1 MTWSLR
7 VGRVAGTELRIHLTF
22 LLLLGWIGIGY
33 YVGGGLRAAVAG
45 VAFILL
51 IFGCVVLHEFG
62 HALAARRYGIL
73 TPSITLYPI
82 GGVARLARMP
92 EEPRQ
97 ELVVALAGPAV
108 NVIIAA
114 VLMLAG
120 QDLDLG
126 RLFSIDRDNASIA
139 SKLLDTNVF
148 LLLFNLLPAF
158 PMDGGRVLRAVLAM
172 RMSYVRATQTA
183 ATVGQGFAFVFG
195 FFGLFSN
202 PLLVFIALFV
212 YLGAAQESA
221 VAQVRNVTRR
231 LPLAA
236 AMVTDFRTLAP
247 ESSIGEAVQLL
258 LSTSQHEF
266 PVVDTEGRLRGL
278 VTRDGLIAAVGRDE
292 RTAVSAFMR
301 SDIPVLPWTASLDEA
316 FARITECRC
325 PALAIAHDDGRLA
338 GLITTDNLQEML
350 LIQNARAA
358 RRAAA

>member
-1 MTWSLR
+1 MTWSVR
-7 VGRVAGTELRIHLTF
+7 VGRVGGTELRIHLTF
-22 LLLLGWIGIGY
+22 LLLLTWIAIGY
-33 YVGGGLRAAVAG
+33 YAGGGLDAAIWG

-51 IFGCVVLHEFG
+51 VFGCVLLHEFG
-62 HALAARRYGIL
+62 HVLAARRYGIH

-114 VLMLAG
+114 LLVLAG

-148 LLLFNLLPAF
+148 LLLFNMLPAF

-172 RMSYVRATQTA
+172 RMSHVRATQVA
-183 ATVGQGFAFVFG
+183 ASVGQGFAFIFG
-195 FFGLFSN
+195 FLGLFSN

-221 VAQVRNVTRR
+221 VAQMRNVTTR

-236 AMVTDFRTLAP
+236 AMVTEFKTLAP
-247 ESSIGEAVQLL
+247 ESSTADAVELL

-266 PVVDTEGRLRGL
+266 PVVDAEGRLSGL
-278 VTRDGLIAAVGRDE
+278 VTRDGLIAAVGRNE
-292 RTAVSAFMR
+292 RDPVSAFMH
-301 SDIPVLPWTASLDEA
+301 SDIPVLPWTTSLDEA
-316 FARITECRC
+316 FALITERRC

-350 LIQNARAA
+350 LIQNARAG
-358 RRAAA
+358 RRVA